1 MNYSFKFF
9 GDADFG
15 KPFQALQLLVI
26 QNICVQDDTD
36 ACFILPLW
44 DKINSRGACFLS
56 FSSKKPSNVTLM
68 VPEL

>member
-9 GDADFG
+9 GDDDFE
-15 KPFQALQLLVI
+15 KRFQALQLLVI
-26 QNICVQDDTD
+26 QNICVQDHAD

-44 DKINSRGACFLS
+44 DKINSRGTRFLS
-56 FSSKKPSNVTLM
+56 FSHKKPWNVTLM